1 MPKLKRQTV
10 NRSAFNSQ
18 AEYPFSLRQN
28 DFEIAMQD
36 VYDFLHDVN
45 TLLLDK
51 GLHRLEDMMRGA
63 GLSGTFS
70 DMLRDSLA
78 KHARSLIKN
87 NHPNGHPDLI
97 KRGEYPNDAVAS
109 GELGVEVKSTRKP
122 GGAVDLHGPRDHWM
136 CVFVYRADHA
146 TEPATKR
153 EPTRFTEVYLA
164 QVERSDFR
172 LNARG
177 QLGTRTATLHKEGL
191 VKMRHNWIYLDI

>member
-1 MPKLKRQTV
+1 MPKLKRLAV
-10 NRSAFNSQ
+10 NRAAFNPR

-45 TLLLDK
+45 SLLLDK

-63 GLSGTFS
+63 GLSGMFS

-78 KHARSLIKN
+78 KHARGLVKN

-109 GELGVEVKSTRKP
+109 GELGVEVKSTRKR

-136 CVFVYRADHA
+136 CVFVYRADHES
-146 TEPATKR
+146 EPSSKR

-164 QVERSDFR
+164 QV
-172 LNARG
+172 NARTFG
-177 QLGTRTATLHKEGL
+177 
-191 VKMRHNWIYLDI
+191 